1 MCVETQFTERKK
13 MNTLLKEY
21 INLYNEM
28 KNNDKNCIPLCAA
41 ETYISEFVKQP
52 LNSEFEGK
60 YYFFEGNKITEL
72 KALITSACNQL
83 FHSKYAN
90 AESLSGINCFT
101 VCAMSLLTPGEKIL
115 LSTPEQGGHASMPV
129 ILDTLNISYDSIP
142 YDFDNYQIDYTNL
155 NKMCA
160 TGDYSFIVFCQ
171 SDLINVPDL
180 NQIDIPTNMGII
192 YDATQ
197 TLGLIGGECILNP
210 LDYPNVV
217 LLGGTHKTLPA
228 VSCGLIMTNTD
239 LYIEKLNSNITPNY
253 LRDIQPNHM
262 ACLLLSIIEQI
273 EYGKNYQH
281 TTITLANIL
290 GEKLEKY
297 DFNVAKIDDAYTM
310 THQIFLLMEPE
321 EADFFYT
328 QALNYNIS
336 LNQKHKQLFRNDGIR
351 LGTQQI
357 ARFDWDEQDIE
368 TLAKLLFLIKNN
380 GSSENIKNIR
390 KELIAKKIPHFTYNE
405 IVIE

>member
-1 MCVETQFTERKK
+1 

-160 TGDYSFIVFCQ
+160 TGDYSFIIFCQ

-197 TLGLIGGECILNP
+197 TLGLIGGECLSNP

-228 VSCGLIMTNTD
+228 VACGLIMTNTD
-239 LYIEKLNSNITPNY
+239 LYIEKLESNITPNY

-273 EYGKNYQH
+273 EYGKIYQH
-281 TTITLANIL
+281 TTITLANML
-290 GEKLEKY
+290 GKKLEKY
-297 DFNVAKIDDAYTM
+297 GFNVAKIDDDAYTM
-310 THQIFLLMEPE
+310 THQIFLLMESE
-321 EADFFYT
+321 EADFFYA

-336 LNQKHKQLFRNDGIR
+336 LNQKHKRLFRNDGIR

-357 ARFDWDEQDIE
+357 ARFDWREQDIE
-368 TLAKLLFLIKNN
+368 ALAKLLFFIKNN
-380 GSSENIKNIR
+380 GPAENIKAIR

>member
-1 MCVETQFTERKK
+1 
-13 MNTLLKEY
+13 MNILLKKY
-21 INLYNEM
+21 IDLYKEM
-28 KNNDKNCIPLCAA
+28 NINNKNCIPLCAA

-60 YYFFEGNKITEL
+60 YYFFERNKITEL
-72 KALITSACNQL
+72 KELISSACKQL

-101 VCAMSLLTPGEKIL
+101 VCAMSLLTSGEKVL

-142 YDFDNYQIDYTNL
+142 YDFDKYQINYAEL

-160 TGDYSFIVFCQ
+160 TGNYSFIIFCQ
-171 SDLINVPDL
+171 SDLISIPDL
-180 NQIDIPTNMGII
+180 GKIVIPANMGII

-197 TLGLIGGECILNP
+197 TLGLIGGKCIANP
-210 LDYPNVV
+210 LDYANVV

-228 VSCGLIMTNTD
+228 VACGLIMTNTD

-262 ACLLLSIIEQI
+262 ACLLLALIEQI
-273 EYGKNYQH
+273 ECGKPYQH
-281 TTITLANIL
+281 ATVNLANIL
-290 GEKLEKY
+290 GKKLENY
-297 DFNVAKIDDAYTM
+297 GFNVAKIDDNTYTM
-310 THQIFLLMEPE
+310 THQIFLLMGKE
-321 EADFFYT
+321 ETDFFYT
-328 QALNYNIS
+328 QASNYNIS
-336 LNQKHKQLFRNDGIR
+336 LNQKHKKLFHNDGIR

-357 ARFDWDEQDIE
+357 ARFDWNEQDIE

-380 GSSENIKNIR
+380 SSPESIKVFRN
-390 KELIAKKIPHFTYNE
+390 ELIAKKIPHFTYDE

>member
-1 MCVETQFTERKK
+1 

-21 INLYNEM
+21 ISLYKEM

-41 ETYISEFVKQP
+41 QTYISEFVKQP

-60 YYFFEGNKITEL
+60 YYFFEGNKITDL

-101 VCAMSLLTPGEKIL
+101 VCAMSLLTSGEKVL
-115 LSTPEQGGHASMPV
+115 LSTPEQGGHASIPV

-142 YDFDNYQIDYTNL
+142 YNFDKYQIDYTHL

-160 TGDYSFIVFCQ
+160 TGDYSFIIFCQ
-171 SDLINVPDL
+171 SDLITVPDL
-180 NQIDIPTNMGII
+180 SKIDMPTNMGII

-197 TLGLIGGECILNP
+197 TLGLIGGKCISNP

-217 LLGGTHKTLPA
+217 LIGGTHKTLPA
-228 VSCGLIMTNTD
+228 VACGLIMTNTD
-239 LYIEKLNSNITPNY
+239 LYIEKLSSNITPNY
-253 LRDIQPNHM
+253 LRDIQPNHI
-262 ACLLLSIIEQI
+262 ASLLLSLIEQI
-273 EYGKNYQH
+273 EYGKMYQH
-281 TTITLANIL
+281 TTITIANML
-290 GEKLEKY
+290 GKKLENY
-297 DFNVAKIDDAYTM
+297 GFNVAKIGKDVYTM
-310 THQIFLLMEPE
+310 THQIFLLMDLD
-321 EADFFYT
+321 EANFFYT
-328 QALNYNIS
+328 QALNYNIT
-336 LNQKHKQLFRNDGIR
+336 LNQKHKQLFHNDGIR
-351 LGTQQI
+351 LGAQQI
-357 ARFDWDEQDIE
+357 ARFDWHEQDIE

-380 GSSENIKNIR
+380 GSVENIKTIR

>member
-1 MCVETQFTERKK
+1 MESSE
-13 MNTLLKEY
+13 MNRLLEEY
-21 INLYNEM
+21 INLYKEM
-28 KNNDKNCIPLCAA
+28 KQNDKNCIPLCAA

-52 LNSEFEGK
+52 LTSEFEGK
-60 YYFFEGNKITEL
+60 YYFFEKNKITEL

-83 FHSKYAN
+83 FRSKYAN

-101 VCAMSLLTPGEKIL
+101 VCAMSLLTSGEKVL

-142 YDFDNYQIDYTNL
+142 YDFNKYQIDYTHL
-155 NKMCA
+155 NEMCA
-160 TGDYSFIVFCQ
+160 TGNYSFIIFCQ

-180 NQIDIPTNMGII
+180 SKINIPANMGII

-197 TLGLIGGECILNP
+197 TLGLISGQCISNP

-228 VSCGLIMTNTD
+228 VACGLIMTNTD
-239 LYIEKLNSNITPNY
+239 LYIEKLHSNITPNY

-262 ACLLLSIIEQI
+262 ACLLLALIEQI
-273 EYGKNYQH
+273 EYGKTYQH

-290 GEKLEKY
+290 GKKLENY
-297 DFNVAKIDDAYTM
+297 GFNVAKIDDDTYTM

-321 EADFFYT
+321 EADSFYI

-336 LNQKHKQLFRNDGIR
+336 LNQKHKQLFHNDGIR

-357 ARFDWDEQDIE
+357 ARFNWTEQDIE
-368 TLAKLLFLIKNN
+368 ILAKLLFAIKNN
-380 GSSENIKNIR
+380 SSLESIKTLR

-405 IVIE
+405 IIIE